1 MNKSIILEKK
11 FHPFSEEELTLYI
24 NENAEF
30 LSTMSFKTLK
40 KEITL
45 RKDLSNEVKILIE
58 NIQYI
63 RNKNFINEIFPYL
76 YSSNKKIKTVENLI
90 ADLKYN
96 EICEPDISVLLRQL
110 SRIIEINNAQ
120 HKSENS
126 IKALGFIIYIV
137 IATVSFNL
145 YTTSSVII
153 ILISACIGLFLI
165 FNKNDYSR
173 MNKLKNNIEFYLESI
188 RHIPKAKCE
197 V

>member
-1 MNKSIILEKK
+1 MNKGIILEKK
-11 FHPFSEEELTLYI
+11 VHSFSEEELTLYI

-30 LSTMSFKTLK
+30 LSTMSFSTLK

-45 RKDLSNEVKILIE
+45 RKDLSSEVKILME
-58 NIQYI
+58 NIQYT
-63 RNKNFINEIFPYL
+63 RNKTFINEIFHYL
-76 YSSNKKIKTVENLI
+76 YSNNKKIKTVEDLI

-96 EICEPDISVLLRQL
+96 EICEPDINVLLRQL
-110 SRIIEINNAQ
+110 SRIIEINNAH

-126 IKALGFIIYIV
+126 IKALGFIIYIA

-188 RHIPKAKCE
+188 KHIPKSKCE